1 MAVTKGEQ
9 YFLDRIRQ
17 GDGQVWSDFVTRYQ
31 GRLLRF
37 ARAKLPQRADAE
49 DVVQETFIAF
59 LRSIAR
65 YRGECDLETYLF
77 SLIRRKIIDSYRSAG
92 ARRVC
97 LIQDAID
104 GSGSDEKPSDLLD
117 VVQSPV
123 QTASWYARADEQHD
137 MQKTALAE
145 ALSGIID
152 GMKKSLKL
160 RDLQVIELLF
170 YGQVANKDVAKA
182 MGLDE
187 KAVALIKHRVLKQIR
202 EAIARRTDAG
212 GQTTEEAG
220 GGTGD
225 RIRSSSAIHR
235 PSPEAPIPDSLLTD
249 LWEFYRFSCPKRNTI
264 GAYMLGTLEPD
275 WRRYVEFHL
284 NILGCRFCRANLDDL
299 QSQSQETQQEA
310 FQARI
315 MESTVGFLSRPT

>member
-17 GDGQVWSDFVTRYQ
+17 GDEQVWADFVSRYR
-31 GRLLRF
+31 GRLVRF

-59 LRSIAR
+59 LRSIGR

-77 SLIRRKIIDSYRSAG
+77 ALIRRKIIDSYRSAG

-97 LIQDAID
+97 LIQDAWD
-104 GSGSDEKPSDLLD
+104 SDHGEDSSDLLD
-117 VVQSPV
+117 VVQSPA

-137 MQKTALAE
+137 IEKTILAE
-145 ALSGIID
+145 ALSDLVD
-152 GMKKSLKL
+152 GLKKNLNL
-160 RDLQVIELLF
+160 RDLQIIEMLF
-170 YGQVANKDVAKA
+170 YCQIPNKEVAKK

-187 KAVALIKHRVLKQIR
+187 KAVALIKHRNLKQIR
-202 EAIARRTDAG
+202 ERIGRRL
-212 GQTTEEAG
+212 EAG
-220 GGTGD
+220 GRRAG
-225 RIRSSSAIHR
+225 SADA
-235 PSPEAPIPDSLLTD
+235 EAEIPDCLLTD
-249 LWEFYRFSCPKRNTI
+249 LWEYYRFSCPKRNTI

-275 WRRYVEFHL
+275 WHQYVEFHL
-284 NILGCRFCRANLDDL
+284 NVLGCRFCRANLDDL

-315 MESTVGFLSRPT
+315 MESTIGFLTRPM

>member
-9 YFLDRIRQ
+9 YFLDRIRL
-17 GDGQVWSDFVTRYQ
+17 GDEQVWADFVSRYR

-59 LRSIAR
+59 LRSIGR

-77 SLIRRKIIDSYRSAG
+77 ALIRRKIIDSYRSAG
-92 ARRVC
+92 ARKVC
-97 LIQDAID
+97 LIQDAWD
-104 GSGSDEKPSDLLD
+104 SDHDEGSSDLLD
-117 VVQSPV
+117 VVPSPA

-137 MQKTALAE
+137 QQKTILAE
-145 ALSGIID
+145 ALSDLVD
-152 GMKKSLKL
+152 GLKKNLNL
-160 RDLQVIELLF
+160 RDLQIIEMLL
-170 YGQVANKDVAKA
+170 YCQIPNKEVARK

-187 KAVALIKHRVLKQIR
+187 KAVALIKHRNLKQIR
-202 EAIARRTDAG
+202 ENVGHRLGIAEHKSAPMNADA
-212 GQTTEEAG
+212 E
-220 GGTGD
+220 
-225 RIRSSSAIHR
+225 
-235 PSPEAPIPDSLLTD
+235 IPDSLLTD
-249 LWEFYRFSCPKRNTI
+249 LWEYYRFSCPKRNTI

-275 WRRYVEFHL
+275 WHKYVEFHL
-284 NILGCRFCRANLDDL
+284 NVLGCRFCRANLDDL

-315 MESTVGFLSRPT
+315 MESTIGFLTRPM

>member
-9 YFLDRIRQ
+9 YYLDRIRQ
-17 GDGQVWSDFVTRYQ
+17 GDGQVWSDFVSRYQ

-77 SLIRRKIIDSYRSAG
+77 SLMRRKIIDSYRSAG

-97 LIQDAID
+97 LIQDTGETD
-104 GSGSDEKPSDLLD
+104 SDEPASDLLD
-117 VVQSPV
+117 VMPSPV
-123 QTASWYARADEQHD
+123 QTASWYARADEQYD
-137 MQKTALAE
+137 KQKAALAE
-145 ALSGIID
+145 ALSELVN
-152 GMKKSLKL
+152 GMKKALKL
-160 RDLQVIELLF
+160 RDLQIIELLF
-170 YGQVANKDVAKA
+170 YGQLPNKKVAGT

-187 KAVALIKHRVLKQIR
+187 KAVALIKHRNLKQIR
-202 EAIARRTDAG
+202 ESVAQQKLSG
-212 GQTTEEAG
+212 EPSSEEF
-220 GGTGD
+220 
-225 RIRSSSAIHR
+225 
-235 PSPEAPIPDSLLTD
+235 ENLLTD
-249 LWEFYRFSCPKRNTI
+249 LWENYRFSCPKRNTI

-275 WRRYVEFHL
+275 WHRYVEFHL
-284 NILGCRFCRANLDDL
+284 NTLGCRFCRANLDDL
-299 QSQSQETQQEA
+299 QSQSHQTQQEA

-315 MESTVGFLSRPT
+315 MESTVGFLHRPQ